1 MATKF
6 NNYVTY
12 MTNGIDTL
20 QSIVKNTQC
29 NIKELCT
36 LNKDNENINFNL
48 ETYAIYNKPLPPNV
62 ELKIPVPNVSAKTIT
77 YATVKEGDV
86 SKINKI
92 RSTSNGGNSWFVNRF
107 AVEGKR
113 NAEMKDREHELTH
126 SGRRTGFVGGS
137 YVDNFNYPY
146 DFKKTTAFVIIRHG
160 GERTFTDNIPFPTNF
175 SDSNGASF
183 TPTSPFGRS
192 VDYQTYNSSS
202 RTLSFDLEFHEDMY
216 YHPDQMHKV
225 VSELQSACYPKYKGE
240 LVLPPVATFTFGNH
254 FKIQGII
261 ENVGTSWDGPMGL
274 GGRSFGFGD
283 RISHCKVS
291 ITVKETA
298 GPYDEADVRR
308 PFDTGHGAGWRNV

>member
-107 AVEGKR
+107 TVEGKQSGVYKP
-113 NAEMKDREHELTH
+113 MHTV
-126 SGRRTGFVGGS
+126 SGRMTGFVGNS
-137 YVDNFNYPY
+137 YSVGGNKY
-146 DFKKTTAFVIIRHG
+146 DYGQGATTAFFVISYG
-160 GERTFTDNIPFPTNF
+160 GMPTLTGNIPFPTNF

-202 RTLSFDLEFHEDMY
+202 RSLSFELEFHEDMY
-216 YHPDQMHKV
+216 NDPNQMHLT
-225 VSELQSACYPKYKGE
+225 VSKLQAACYPKYQGE

-254 FKIQGII
+254 FKIKGII
-261 ENVGTSWDGPMGL
+261 ENVGTNWDGPMGL

-291 ITVKETA
+291 ITIKETA
-298 GPYDEADVRR
+298 GPYDENDVYSAT
-308 PFDTGHGAGWRNV
+308 FGSHGAGWRNV